1 MFYSQTFLARKGP
14 LGTVWCAAHLQHRLK
29 KSHYTST
36 DIPSTVDRIM
46 FPEVP
51 IALRMSSHLLL
62 GVVRIYKKKVD
73 YLFQDC
79 TVVLVGLNKAF
90 TTIEVNLPENAT
102 TATFESITL
111 PPTLS
116 LDGFDLSDYLD
127 PEGSPD
133 NHLKSYEEI
142 TLTDQISPYI
152 TVHIDEDNIFPSVSE
167 QDLSSEATPVDD
179 IHPPPPVNDDLNSQD
194 TGQRTQTDVN
204 NETLPGAS
212 NQTDVLVDNMDF
224 QDIGPSNQPEDP
236 MDTGDF
242 QDLAPSNQTEVLMH
256 TGDFQ
261 DPGPSN
267 QTLEPTETLN
277 QSLNEESSP
286 PEIEV
291 MRDAATDL
299 GSEGFPPLSPA
310 RRDDATEQNRSVDEV
325 LNEKDFLSPIMED
338 ALPSLEKS
346 LPFQQHSK
354 APTSATSQ
362 DIPDIFD
369 THGSF
374 GNVSPQFA
382 IRSTPPVPQPQPGP
396 PPAQQPRPRRRRKM
410 QFDEATVMT
419 NRFMKTALEDSSD
432 LIRQKRMKSSSTV
445 GIWRLNNSL
454 RKDQIFYEPL
464 ITGSCEDLCKL
475 SEKDYITT
483 KPHLTLEQGGV
494 SDHVITSPG
503 PETEAIPESRMA
515 SSPAPTAEPISE
527 PVIAQSPGP
536 GCQSSM
542 EKERP
547 QQDLGC
553 HDHSVLPEFDMEI
566 ERLRN
571 DGGHDGNDFLS
582 DLPSPGILMPSPG
595 RFMPSSLRSDDFT
608 PMPISCFESGTV
620 PQEGTSTTLNTP
632 EFSASPGT
640 SQLGEQNTGLSDIP
654 ELMKTA
660 EDDVLASIL
669 EADNT
674 PVGSL
679 GTRDIDSLPVRTRG
693 VAKYL
698 KEHSPII
705 PLSEESSGDISLA
718 GILQGKTRKLC
729 ARMFFETMVLKSYG
743 LIDVQQEEPYG
754 DIALNEFQAK
764 EKVRVKKGVVQKQE
778 YKCGIL

>member
-79 TVVLVGLNKAF
+79 TVALAGLNKAF
-90 TTIEVNLPENAT
+90 TTTEVNLPENAT

-111 PPTLS
+111 PPTLN
-116 LDGFDLSDYLD
+116 LDGFDMSDYLD

-142 TLTDQISPYI
+142 TITDQISPYI
-152 TVHIDEDNIFPSVSE
+152 TIHVDEDNICPSVPE
-167 QDLSSEATPVDD
+167 QDPSSEARPVDD
-179 IHPPPPVNDDLNSQD
+179 IHPPPPVNGDLPSQD
-194 TGQRTQTDVN
+194 TGQRTQTVVD
-204 NETLPGAS
+204 NETGPGAS
-212 NQTDVLVDNMDF
+212 NQTDVLVDDMDF
-224 QDIGPSNQPEDP
+224 HDPGQSNQPEDP
-236 MDTGDF
+236 MDTEDF
-242 QDLAPSNQTEVLMH
+242 RDPAPSNQTEVLMH

-267 QTLEPTETLN
+267 QTSVPTETLN
-277 QSLNEESSP
+277 QSLSGENSP

-299 GSEGFPPLSPA
+299 GSESFPPLSPT
-310 RRDDATEQNRSVDEV
+310 RRDDAAEPNRSLDEV

-354 APTSATSQ
+354 APTSAASQ
-362 DIPDIFD
+362 DIPDVFD

-374 GNVSPQFA
+374 GNISPQFA
-382 IRSTPPVPQPQPGP
+382 IRSTPPVQQPQPGP
-396 PPAQQPRPRRRRKM
+396 PPAQQPRPRRRRRM
-410 QFDEATVMT
+410 QFDEATVLT
-419 NRFMKTALEDSSD
+419 NRFMRRALEDPSD
-432 LIRQKRMKSSSTV
+432 LMRKKRTRSSSMV

-454 RKDQIFYEPL
+454 RKEQIFYEPL
-464 ITGSCEDLCKL
+464 ITGERGLTTNEFFLAHYLQGCGIDFQENFDACLSPGSCEDLCKL

-483 KPHLTLEQGGV
+483 KPHLTLEQGDISEHGV
-494 SDHVITSPG
+494 TTSPG
-503 PETEAIPESRMA
+503 PETEAIPEPRMA

-527 PVIAQSPGP
+527 PMIAQSPVP
-536 GCQSSM
+536 GRQSGM

-553 HDHSVLPEFDMEI
+553 YDHSVLPEIDMEI

-582 DLPSPGILMPSPG
+582 DLPSPAMSMPSPG
-595 RFMPSSLRSDDFT
+595 RFMPSSLRRDDFT
-608 PMPISCFESGTV
+608 PMPISSFGSGTV
-620 PQEGTSTTLNTP
+620 PQEGTSTTVHTP

-640 SQLGEQNTGLSDIP
+640 YQLGEQNTGLSDIP

-660 EDDVLASIL
+660 EDDLLDEVN
-669 EADNT
+669 DT
-674 PVGSL
+674 P
-679 GTRDIDSLPVRTRG
+679 DSN
-693 VAKYL
+693 
-698 KEHSPII
+698 II
-705 PLSEESSGDISLA
+705 FL
-718 GILQGKTRKLC
+718 
-729 ARMFFETMVLKSYG
+729 
-743 LIDVQQEEPYG
+743 
-754 DIALNEFQAK
+754 
-764 EKVRVKKGVVQKQE
+764 
-778 YKCGIL
+778 

>member
-79 TVVLVGLNKAF
+79 TVALAGLNKAF
-90 TTIEVNLPENAT
+90 TTTEVNLPENAT

-111 PPTLS
+111 PPTLN
-116 LDGFDLSDYLD
+116 LDGFDMSDYLD

-142 TLTDQISPYI
+142 TITDQISPYI
-152 TVHIDEDNIFPSVSE
+152 TIHVDEDNICPSVPE
-167 QDLSSEATPVDD
+167 QDPSSEARPVDD
-179 IHPPPPVNDDLNSQD
+179 IHPPPPVNGDLPSQD
-194 TGQRTQTDVN
+194 TGQRTQTVVN
-204 NETLPGAS
+204 NETGPGAS
-212 NQTDVLVDNMDF
+212 NQTDVLVDDMDF
-224 QDIGPSNQPEDP
+224 HDPGQSNQPEDP
-236 MDTGDF
+236 MDTEDF
-242 QDLAPSNQTEVLMH
+242 RDPAPSNQTEVLMH

-267 QTLEPTETLN
+267 QTSVPTETLN
-277 QSLNEESSP
+277 QSLNGENSP

-299 GSEGFPPLSPA
+299 GSESFPPLSPT
-310 RRDDATEQNRSVDEV
+310 RRDDAAEPNRSLDEV

-354 APTSATSQ
+354 APTSAASQ
-362 DIPDIFD
+362 DIPDVFD

-374 GNVSPQFA
+374 GNISPQFA
-382 IRSTPPVPQPQPGP
+382 IRSTPPVQQPQPGP
-396 PPAQQPRPRRRRKM
+396 PPAQQPRPRRRRRM
-410 QFDEATVMT
+410 QFDEATVLT
-419 NRFMKTALEDSSD
+419 NRFMRRALEDPSD
-432 LIRQKRMKSSSTV
+432 LMRKKRTRSSSMV

-454 RKDQIFYEPL
+454 RKEQIFYEPL

-483 KPHLTLEQGGV
+483 KPHLTLEQGDISEHGV
-494 SDHVITSPG
+494 TTSPG
-503 PETEAIPESRMA
+503 PETEAIPEPRMA

-527 PVIAQSPGP
+527 PMIAQSPVP
-536 GCQSSM
+536 GRQSGM

-553 HDHSVLPEFDMEI
+553 YDHSVLPEIDMEI

-582 DLPSPGILMPSPG
+582 DLPSPAMSMPSPG
-595 RFMPSSLRSDDFT
+595 RFMPSSLRRDDFT
-608 PMPISCFESGTV
+608 PMPISSFGSGTV
-620 PQEGTSTTLNTP
+620 PQEGTSTTVHTP

-640 SQLGEQNTGLSDIP
+640 YQLGEQNTGLSDIP

-660 EDDVLASIL
+660 EDDDLAKIL

-674 PVGSL
+674 PVGTL
-679 GTRDIDSLPVRTRG
+679 GTRDIDSLSVRTRG

-705 PLSEESSGDISLA
+705 PLSEESSGDISLTS
-718 GILQGKTRKLC
+718 ILQGKTRKLC
-729 ARMFFETMVLKSYG
+729 ARMFFETMLH
-743 LIDVQQEEPYG
+743 
-754 DIALNEFQAK
+754 NM
-764 EKVRVKKGVVQKQE
+764 
-778 YKCGIL
+778 

>member
-116 LDGFDLSDYLD
+116 LDGFDMSDYLD

-133 NHLKSYEEI
+133 NNLKSYEEI

-194 TGQRTQTDVN
+194 RGQRTQTDVN

-382 IRSTPPVPQPQPGP
+382 IRSTPPVQQPQPGP

-410 QFDEATVMT
+410 QFDEATVLT

-432 LIRQKRMKSSSTV
+432 LIRQKRMKLSSTL

-464 ITGSCEDLCKL
+464 ITEGLYYYK
-475 SEKDYITT
+475 
-483 KPHLTLEQGGV
+483 
-494 SDHVITSPG
+494 TS
-503 PETEAIPESRMA
+503 
-515 SSPAPTAEPISE
+515 
-527 PVIAQSPGP
+527 
-536 GCQSSM
+536 
-542 EKERP
+542 
-547 QQDLGC
+547 
-553 HDHSVLPEFDMEI
+553 FD
-566 ERLRN
+566 
-571 DGGHDGNDFLS
+571 S
-582 DLPSPGILMPSPG
+582 
-595 RFMPSSLRSDDFT
+595 
-608 PMPISCFESGTV
+608 
-620 PQEGTSTTLNTP
+620 
-632 EFSASPGT
+632 
-640 SQLGEQNTGLSDIP
+640 
-654 ELMKTA
+654 
-660 EDDVLASIL
+660 
-669 EADNT
+669 
-674 PVGSL
+674 
-679 GTRDIDSLPVRTRG
+679 
-693 VAKYL
+693 
-698 KEHSPII
+698 
-705 PLSEESSGDISLA
+705 
-718 GILQGKTRKLC
+718 
-729 ARMFFETMVLKSYG
+729 
-743 LIDVQQEEPYG
+743 
-754 DIALNEFQAK
+754 
-764 EKVRVKKGVVQKQE
+764 
-778 YKCGIL
+778 

>member
-79 TVVLVGLNKAF
+79 TVALAGLNKAF
-90 TTIEVNLPENAT
+90 TTTEVNLPENAT

-111 PPTLS
+111 PPTLN
-116 LDGFDLSDYLD
+116 LDGFDMSDYLD

-142 TLTDQISPYI
+142 TIPDQISPYI
-152 TVHIDEDNIFPSVSE
+152 TIHVDEDNICPSVPE
-167 QDLSSEATPVDD
+167 QDPSSEARPVDD
-179 IHPPPPVNDDLNSQD
+179 IHPPPPVNGDLPSQD
-194 TGQRTQTDVN
+194 TGQRTQTVVN
-204 NETLPGAS
+204 NETGPGAS
-212 NQTDVLVDNMDF
+212 NQTDVLVDDMDF
-224 QDIGPSNQPEDP
+224 HDPGQSNQPEDP
-236 MDTGDF
+236 MDTEDF
-242 QDLAPSNQTEVLMH
+242 RDPAPSNQTEVLMH

-267 QTLEPTETLN
+267 QTSVPTETLN
-277 QSLNEESSP
+277 QSLSGENSP

-299 GSEGFPPLSPA
+299 GSESFPPLSPT
-310 RRDDATEQNRSVDEV
+310 RKDDAAEPNRSLDEV

-354 APTSATSQ
+354 APTSAASQ
-362 DIPDIFD
+362 DIPDVFD

-374 GNVSPQFA
+374 GNISPQFA
-382 IRSTPPVPQPQPGP
+382 IRSTPPVQQPQPGP
-396 PPAQQPRPRRRRKM
+396 PPAQQPRPRRRRRM
-410 QFDEATVMT
+410 QFDEATVLT
-419 NRFMKTALEDSSD
+419 NRFMRRALEDPSD
-432 LIRQKRMKSSSTV
+432 LMRQKRTRSSSMV

-454 RKDQIFYEPL
+454 RKEQIFYEPL

-483 KPHLTLEQGGV
+483 KPHLTLEQGDISEHGV
-494 SDHVITSPG
+494 TTSPG
-503 PETEAIPESRMA
+503 PETEAIPEPRMA

-527 PVIAQSPGP
+527 PMIAQSPVP
-536 GCQSSM
+536 GRQSGM

-553 HDHSVLPEFDMEI
+553 YDHSVLPEIDMEI

-582 DLPSPGILMPSPG
+582 DLPSPAMSMPSPG
-595 RFMPSSLRSDDFT
+595 RFMPSSLRRDDFT
-608 PMPISCFESGTV
+608 PMPISSFGSGTV
-620 PQEGTSTTLNTP
+620 PQEGTSTTVHTP

-640 SQLGEQNTGLSDIP
+640 YQLGEHNTGLSDIP

-660 EDDVLASIL
+660 EDDDLAKIL

-679 GTRDIDSLPVRTRG
+679 GTRDIDSLSVRTRG

-705 PLSEESSGDISLA
+705 PLSEESSGDISLTS
-718 GILQGKTRKLC
+718 ILQGKTRKLC

-743 LIDVQQEEPYG
+743 LIDLQQEEPYG
-754 DIALNEFQAK
+754 DIALKLTSTLSKAQ
-764 EKVRVKKGVVQKQE
+764 
-778 YKCGIL
+778 L